1 MSGHKLVI
9 VESPAKAKT
18 INKYL
23 GSDYTVL
30 ASFGHVRDLPPKD
43 GSVKPAEDFAMS
55 WELGDRAARPVGEI
69 TKALKD
75 ADTLY
80 LATDPD
86 REGEAIAWHVQEV
99 LEHKKLLKGKKV
111 HRITF
116 NEITKSAVKDA
127 IENPR
132 ALDQPLIDAYMARRA
147 LDYLVGFSLSPVL
160 WRKLPGARSAGRVQ
174 SVALRLIC
182 QREDEIEKFVPQE
195 YWTIE
200 AVFTTNTGAQIP
212 ARLSQYNGK
221 KVEKFSFT
229 NEKDAKAAFDKLN
242 SLDYSVGEIERKQT
256 KRNPY
261 APFTTSTLQQEASRK
276 LGMGASRTMRMA
288 QQLYEGM
295 DLGGETIGLI
305 TYMRTDGIYLSNEAI
320 AGARNIITK
329 EYGDKY
335 LPGEPRI
342 YKSVVKNAQEAHE
355 AVRPT
360 DLSRLPSQVARYLEP
375 DALRLYTLIW
385 QRTVASQMES
395 AILDQVAIDIM
406 GSNKGFEFRAN
417 GSVVLFDGFLKA
429 YEEEKDDTEA
439 ASDDDKQSR
448 LPNVKTGENL
458 KKNSVTPNQHFTE
471 PPPRY
476 SEASLIKK
484 LEELGIGRPSTY
496 TSIIQVLQDRDY
508 VVLDKKRF
516 VPEDRGRIVTT
527 FLQHFFERYVEYG
540 FTASLEEQLDKV
552 SEDKLNWKALL
563 RDFWTDFSA
572 AIDGTKELKIRD
584 VIDAL
589 DENLGPHFFPDKGD
603 GVDPRLCK
611 SCNTGRLGLRLGKN
625 GAFVGCSN
633 YPECKY
639 TAPLVAGEAANAGS
653 AEPKLLGNDPITN
666 MPVTLRNGPYG
677 MYVQLD
683 RPESAAPPPEKEPAP
698 KEEAAK
704 EEVDAKGKK
713 KKKTKKNPK
722 KSGGPQP
729 KRSSL
734 PKGLDPATI
743 DLDIALKLLA
753 LPRDVGPYPETGELI
768 LAGVGRFG
776 PYLKLGSVYKSI
788 PKDEDVLTIG
798 LNRATVLMAEAL
810 EKRKAMQ
817 GRDVGPHPD
826 DQKMITVQQ
835 GRFGAFVKHGKV
847 MATLPKGTNMD
858 ALTLEEAVELINKK
872 AAKGAPAKGKKK
884 GAANDDGDAAETKAA
899 PKGKAKA
906 AKADE
911 KAEAKAAP
919 KKKAAKKKKAA

>member
-43 GSVKPAEDFAMS
+43 GSVRPDDDFAMS

-182 QREDEIEKFVPQE
+182 QREDEIEKFIPQE

-200 AVFTTNTGAQIP
+200 AVFTTDTGAQIP
-212 ARLSQYNGK
+212 ARLSQYDGK
-221 KVEKFSFT
+221 KVEKFTFT

-242 SLDYSVGEIERKQT
+242 SLNYTVGEIERKQT

-295 DLGGETIGLI
+295 DIGGETIGLI

-320 AGARNIITK
+320 AGARNIIGK

-335 LPGEPRI
+335 LPSEPRI

-395 AILDQVAIDIM
+395 AILDQVAIDIV

-439 ASDDDKQSR
+439 ASDEDKQSR
-448 LPNVKTGENL
+448 LPNVKTGEAL

-527 FLQHFFERYVEYG
+527 FLNHFFERYVEYG

-563 RDFWTDFSA
+563 RDFWKDFSA

-653 AEPKLLGNDPITN
+653 AEPKLLGNDPVTN

-683 RPESAAPPPEKEPAP
+683 RPESAAPPAP
-698 KEEAAK
+698 KEEVV
-704 EEVDAKGKK
+704 EDEVDATKDSGGKK
-713 KKKTKKNPK
+713 KKKKKAK
-722 KSGGPQP
+722 KEKGPQP

-753 LPRDVGPYPETGELI
+753 LPRDVGPYPETGEVI
-768 LAGVGRFG
+768 QAGVGRFG

-817 GRDVGPHPD
+817 GRDVGEHPAD
-826 DQKMITVQQ
+826 KKMITVQQ

-858 ALTLEEAVELINKK
+858 ALTLAEAVEILAKK
-872 AAKGAPAKGKKK
+872 AAKGAAPKKGK
-884 GAANDDGDAAETKAA
+884 ASNDDETTEPKKAA
-899 PKGKAKA
+899 PKGKSKA
-906 AKADE
+906 AKAE
-911 KAEAKAAP
+911 EKAAP
-919 KKKAAKKKKAA
+919 KKKAVKKKKAA

>member
-43 GSVKPAEDFAMS
+43 GSVKPDEDFAMS

-99 LEHKKLLKGKKV
+99 LQNKNLLKGKKV

-116 NEITKSAVKDA
+116 NEITKSAVQEA
-127 IENPR
+127 IANPR

-182 QREDEIEKFVPQE
+182 QREDEIEKFIPQE
-195 YWTIE
+195 YWSIE
-200 AVFTTNTGAQIP
+200 AVFTTDTGAQIP
-212 ARLSQYNGK
+212 ARLSQFDGK

-229 NEKDAKAAFDKLN
+229 NEKDAKAAFEKLN
-242 SLDYSVGEIERKQT
+242 ALNYSVGDIERKQT

-288 QQLYEGM
+288 QQLYEGI

-320 AGARNIITK
+320 AGARGIITK

-335 LPGEPRI
+335 LPDQPRI
-342 YKSVVKNAQEAHE
+342 YKSVIKNAQEAHE

-360 DLSRLPSQVARYLEP
+360 DLSRLPSHVARYLEP

-395 AILDQVAIDIM
+395 AILDQVAIDIV
-406 GSNKGFEFRAN
+406 GSDKRFVFRAN
-417 GSVVLFDGFLKA
+417 GSVILFDGFLRV
-429 YEEEKDDTEA
+429 YEEEKDDTA
-439 ASDDDKQSR
+439 AAVDEDKQSR
-448 LPNVKTGENL
+448 LPNVKTGEGL
-458 KKNSVTPNQHFTE
+458 KKNSVIPNQHFTE

-527 FLQHFFERYVEYG
+527 FLNHFFERYVEYN

-552 SEDKLNWKALL
+552 SEGKLNWKGLL

-603 GVDPRLCK
+603 GVNPRTCK

-625 GAFVGCSN
+625 GAFIGCSN

-653 AEPKLLGNDPITN
+653 AEPKLLGNHPVTG
-666 MPVTLRNGPYG
+666 MPVSLRNGPYG
-677 MYVQLD
+677 LYVQLD
-683 RPESAAPPPEKEPAP
+683 HPDSALPPPKVEEPT
-698 KEEAAK
+698 ENSG

-713 KKKTKKNPK
+713 KKKKKAK
-722 KSGGPQP
+722 KDKGPQP

-743 DLDIALKLLA
+743 DLNTALSLLA
-753 LPRDVGPYPETGELI
+753 LPRDVGAYPETGEVI
-768 LAGVGRFG
+768 QAGVGRFG

-817 GRDVGPHPD
+817 GRDVGAHPD

-835 GRFGAFVKHGKV
+835 GRFGAFVKHGKA
-847 MATLPKGTNMD
+847 MATLPKGTNLD
-858 ALTLEEAVELINKK
+858 TLTLEEAVEILAKK
-872 AAKGAPAKGKKK
+872 AAKGAPKKGKS
-884 GAANDDGDAAETKAA
+884 ANDDDATDEKKAA
-899 PKGKAKA
+899 PKGKAKPA
-906 AKADE
+906 
-911 KAEAKAAP
+911 AKAAP

>member
-43 GSVKPAEDFAMS
+43 GSVKPDDNFSMS
-55 WELGDRAARPVGEI
+55 WELGERAARPVGEI
-69 TKALKD
+69 TKALKES
-75 ADTLY
+75 DTLY

-99 LEHKKLLKGKKV
+99 LQNKNLLKGKKV

-116 NEITKSAVKDA
+116 NEITKSAVNEA
-127 IENPR
+127 IANPR
-132 ALDQPLIDAYMARRA
+132 GLDQPLIDAYMARRA

-182 QREDEIEKFVPQE
+182 QREDEIEKFIPQE

-200 AVFTTNTGAQIP
+200 AVFTTDSGAQIP
-212 ARLSQYNGK
+212 ARLSHYDGK

-229 NEKDAKAAFDKLN
+229 NEKDAKAAFEKLN
-242 SLDYSVGEIERKQT
+242 AINYSVGEIERKQT

-295 DLGGETIGLI
+295 DIGGETIGLI

-320 AGARNIITK
+320 AGARGIIAK
-329 EYGDKY
+329 EYGDNY
-335 LPGEPRI
+335 LPSQPRI

-355 AVRPT
+355 AIRPT

-395 AILDQVAIDIM
+395 AVLDQVAIEIA
-406 GSNKGFEFRAN
+406 GNAKGFSFRAN
-417 GSVVLFDGFLKA
+417 GSVILFDGFLRA
-429 YEEEKDDTEA
+429 YEEEKDDTA
-439 ASDDDKQSR
+439 DTADDDKQAR
-448 LPNVKTGENL
+448 LPNVKTGEAL
-458 KKNSVTPNQHFTE
+458 KKNTVTPNQHFTE

-508 VVLDKKRF
+508 VILDKKRF

-527 FLQHFFERYVEYG
+527 FLNHFFERYVEYN

-552 SEDKLNWKALL
+552 SENKLNWKELL
-563 RDFWTDFSA
+563 REFWSDFSA
-572 AIDGTKELKIRD
+572 AIDGTKDLKIRD

-603 GVDPRLCK
+603 GVNPRMCK

-625 GAFVGCSN
+625 GAFIGCSN

-639 TAPLVAGEAANAGS
+639 TAPLVAGEAANAGG
-653 AEPKLLGNDPITN
+653 AEPKLLGNDPVTN
-666 MPVTLRNGPYG
+666 MPITLRNGPYG

-683 RPESAAPPPEKEPAP
+683 RPVEATAPST
-698 KEEAAK
+698 KEEPLEDAATDGK
-704 EEVDAKGKK
+704 KKK
-713 KKKTKKNPK
+713 KKKTKKQK
-722 KSGGPQP
+722 GPQP

-743 DLDIALKLLA
+743 DLDMALKLLE
-753 LPRDVGPYPETGELI
+753 LPRDVGAYPETGEI
-768 LAGVGRFG
+768 IQAGVGRFG
-776 PYLKLGSVYKSI
+776 PYLRLGSVYKSI
-788 PKDEDVLTIG
+788 PKDDDVLTIG

-817 GRDVGPHPD
+817 GRDVGLHPD
-826 DQKMITVQQ
+826 DQKMVTVQL
-835 GRFGAFVKHGKV
+835 GRFGAFVKHGKAI
-847 MATLPKGTNMD
+847 ATLPKGTNMD
-858 ALTLEEAVELINKK
+858 ALTLEEAVEILAKK
-872 AAKGAPAKGKKK
+872 AAKGAPKK
-884 GAANDDGDAAETKAA
+884 GQNKGASANDDAAEEARQVAGKTK
-899 PKGKAKA
+899 
-906 AKADE
+906 
-911 KAEAKAAP
+911 AKAAP
-919 KKKAAKKKKAA
+919 KTSAKKKLAKKKKAA

>member
-43 GSVKPAEDFAMS
+43 GSVKPDEDFAMS

-99 LEHKKLLKGKKV
+99 LQNKNLLKGKKV

-116 NEITKSAVKDA
+116 NEITKSAVQEA
-127 IENPR
+127 IANPR

-195 YWTIE
+195 YWSIE
-200 AVFTTNTGAQIP
+200 AVFTTDTGAQIP
-212 ARLSQYNGK
+212 ARLSQFDGK
-221 KVEKFSFT
+221 KVEKFTFT
-229 NEKDAKAAFDKLN
+229 NEKDAKTAFEKLN
-242 SLDYSVGEIERKQT
+242 ALNYSVGDIERKQT

-288 QQLYEGM
+288 QQLYEGI

-320 AGARNIITK
+320 AGARGIITK

-335 LPGEPRI
+335 LPDQPRI
-342 YKSVVKNAQEAHE
+342 YKSVIKNAQEAHE

-360 DLSRLPSQVARYLEP
+360 DLSRLPSHVARYLEP

-395 AILDQVAIDIM
+395 AILDQVAIDIV
-406 GSNKGFEFRAN
+406 GSDKRFVFRAN
-417 GSVVLFDGFLKA
+417 GSVILFDGFLRV
-429 YEEEKDDTEA
+429 YEEEKDDTA
-439 ASDDDKQSR
+439 AAADEDKQSR
-448 LPNVKTGENL
+448 LPNVKTGEGL

-527 FLQHFFERYVEYG
+527 FLNHFFERYVEYN

-552 SEDKLNWKALL
+552 SEGKLNWKGLL
-563 RDFWTDFSA
+563 RDFWKDFSA

-603 GVDPRLCK
+603 GVNPRTCK

-625 GAFVGCSN
+625 GAFIGCSN

-639 TAPLVAGEAANAGS
+639 TAPLVAGGAADAGS
-653 AEPKLLGNDPITN
+653 AEPKQLGNHPVTG
-666 MPVTLRNGPYG
+666 MPVSLRNGPYG
-677 MYVQLD
+677 LYVQLD
-683 RPESAAPPPEKEPAP
+683 HPDSALPPPPKVEEPA
-698 KEEAAK
+698 

-713 KKKTKKNPK
+713 KKKKKAK
-722 KSGGPQP
+722 KDKGPQP

-743 DLDIALKLLA
+743 DLDTALKLLA
-753 LPRDVGPYPETGELI
+753 LPRDVGPYPETGEVI
-768 LAGVGRFG
+768 QAGVGRFG

-788 PKDEDVLTIG
+788 PKDEDVLSIG

-817 GRDVGPHPD
+817 GRDVGAHPD

-835 GRFGAFVKHGKV
+835 GRFGAFVKHGKA
-847 MATLPKGTNMD
+847 MATLPKGTNLD
-858 ALTLEEAVELINKK
+858 TLTLEEAVEILAKK
-872 AAKGAPAKGKKK
+872 AAKGAPKKGKS
-884 GAANDDGDAAETKAA
+884 ANDDDATDEKKAA
-899 PKGKAKA
+899 PKGKAKPA
-906 AKADE
+906 AKAV
-911 KAEAKAAP
+911 P